1 MCPRPAS
8 QVDATPQ
15 NQLLAA
21 LPREEY
27 ACLQQSL
34 TLVPLRQR
42 QVLQRAGEPIEAI
55 YFPADGLCSVVMTME
70 DGRSAEVATVGN
82 EGVVGASALLGSEWA
97 TGETIVQIPG
107 AFAYVLPVEIFSEEM
122 ARCGPLH
129 SVVNRYAQAL
139 VASLMHT
146 AACNGLHP
154 ADQRCA
160 RWLLTSHDRIGRD
173 AFELTQEFLAFMLGV
188 RRATVSM
195 IAQQLQRSGVI
206 QFRRRG
212 VTILDRQGL
221 EDMACECYR
230 AIRAQFDRLS
240 LDLRPGTVPY

>member
-8 QVDATPQ
+8 HGDETPR

-21 LPREEY
+21 LPHEEY
-27 ACLQQSL
+27 ERLQQAL
-34 TLVPLRQR
+34 TLMPLRQR
-42 QVLQRAGEPIEAI
+42 QVLQRAGEPIQAL
-55 YFPADGLCSVVMTME
+55 YFPADGLCSVVIAME
-70 DGRSAEVATVGN
+70 DGRTAEVATVGN
-82 EGVVGASALLGSEWA
+82 EGVVGVSAFLGSEWA

-107 AFAYVLPVEIFSEEM
+107 EFAYVLPVEIFSAEM
-122 ARCGPLH
+122 ATCGPLH
-129 SVVNRYAQAL
+129 SVVSRYAQAL

-240 LDLRPGTVPY
+240 MNLRPGTVPY